1 MLLLILGLIL
11 FLGPHLVRVVAEG
24 WRTRMISRLGAQRW
38 KGVYSLVSIVGFA
51 LIVWGFAQARHG
63 SPQLW
68 TPPLWGKHLNLLIML
83 VSLILFAAANP
94 KPSHYKYALHH
105 PMTWGVVLFAGGHL
119 LANGTQADL
128 VLFGSVLGAGVLV
141 LVAAYGRDR
150 RERIVY
156 ARPVWRSTIIATVA
170 GAVVW
175 AVFVFW
181 AHLWLFGVSPLAR
194 G

>member
-1 MLLLILGLIL
+1 MLLLILGLAL
-11 FLGPHLVRVVAEG
+11 FFGAHSVRIFAEG
-24 WRTRMISRLGAQRW
+24 WRTGMISRLGAQRW
-38 KGVYSLVSIVGFA
+38 KGLYSLVSIVGLA
-51 LIVWGFAQARHG
+51 LIIWGFAQARHG

-68 TPPLWGKHLNLLIML
+68 TPPIWAKHLNLLVML
-83 VSLILFAAANP
+83 FSMILFAAANP
-94 KPSHYKYALHH
+94 KPNHYKALLHH
-105 PMTWGVVLFAGGHL
+105 PMVWGVILWSGGHL
-119 LANGTQADL
+119 LANGTQVDAA
-128 VLFGSVLGAGVLV
+128 LFGAFFVWGVLD
-141 LVAAYGRDR
+141 LFAARARDR

-175 AVFVFW
+175 AVFVFQ